1 MAACF
6 RCEEFRFVETRGRGF
21 RIHLLRNAAL
31 PERRHSMKHVR
42 KALVAFIPVILAFA
56 PAAVAQ
62 PQLVLPDPSPKASA
76 SQTVGLTDLTVT
88 YHRPAV
94 NKRKIWGGLV
104 PYGDVWRAGA
114 NENTTL
120 SSSTP
125 FTFGGKAV
133 PAGTYGLHML
143 PSEGD
148 WTVILSS
155 QAKAWGSFSYDAKE
169 DVVRATAKPEAAD
182 FVERLHY
189 VFDEPTSDATVLAL
203 RWEKLRVAV
212 PITVDAK
219 QVTLASIRDQLRGLP
234 RFSWQG
240 WNQAAS
246 WCARNNVTT
255 DEALAWADRSIS
267 MQRTF
272 ANLRTKAALLE
283 KNGDAKTAAQL
294 RAEAMPLAIEADINN
309 LGYQLLGDNKTAE
322 ALDMFRKNVK
332 EHPQSWNVWDSLGE
346 GLEKSGD
353 AKGARENYQKA
364 LAMAPE
370 DQRKRISDILAR
382 LK

>member
-1 MAACF
+1 MKY
-6 RCEEFRFVETRGRGF
+6 V
-21 RIHLLRNAAL
+21 RNA
-31 PERRHSMKHVR
+31 M
-42 KALVAFIPVILAFA
+42 VAFVPVLLAFA
-56 PAAVAQ
+56 PAGFAQ
-62 PQLVLPDPSPKASA
+62 VPLDLPQGSPKASL
-76 SQTVGLTDLTVT
+76 SQTLGLTDFTVT

-133 PAGTYGLHML
+133 PAGTYGLHMI
-143 PSEGD
+143 PAEGD

-155 QAKAWGSFSYDAKE
+155 QARAWGSFSYDEKE
-169 DVVRATAKPEAAD
+169 DVVRVTAKPQTAD
-182 FVERLHY
+182 FVERLDY
-189 VFDEPTSDATVLAL
+189 TFDEPTSDATTLAL
-203 RWEKLRVAV
+203 RWEKLRIAV

-219 QVTLASIRDQLRGLP
+219 QVTVESIRQQLRGLP

-240 WNQAAS
+240 WNQAAG
-246 WCARNNVTT
+246 WCVRNKVNL
-255 DEALAWADRSIS
+255 DEAAVWVDRSLS
-267 MQRTF
+267 MQKTF

-283 KNGDAKTAAQL
+283 QKGDAKAAAAL
-294 RAEAMPLAIEADINN
+294 RAEAMLLATEADVNN
-309 LGYQLLGDNKTAE
+309 LGYQMLGDGKNSE
-322 ALDMFRKNVK
+322 ALELFRKNVK

-346 GLEKSGD
+346 GLEKAGD
-353 AKGARENYQKA
+353 VKGARENYQKA

-370 DQRKRISDILAR
+370 DQRKRISDVLAR

>member
-1 MAACF
+1 MK
-6 RCEEFRFVETRGRGF
+6 RFTR
-21 RIHLLRNAAL
+21 
-31 PERRHSMKHVR
+31 
-42 KALVAFIPVILAFA
+42 ALVAFVPVFLAFA
-56 PAAVAQ
+56 PAAPAQ
-62 PQLVLPDPSPKASA
+62 PQLVLPDASPKASV
-76 SQTVGLTDLTVT
+76 SQTVGLADFKVT

-94 NKRKIWGGLV
+94 NKRKVWGALV

-120 SSSTP
+120 SASKP

-143 PSEGD
+143 PAEGD

-155 QAKAWGSFSYDAKE
+155 QAKAWGSYSYDPKE
-169 DVVRATAKPEAAD
+169 DVVRVSAKPEPAD
-182 FVERLHY
+182 FVERLAFT
-189 VFDEPTSDATVLAL
+189 FDEPTVDATALAL
-203 RWEKLRVAV
+203 RWEKLRVAI
-212 PITVDAK
+212 PIAIDAK
-219 QVTLASIRDQLRGLP
+219 QVTLESIREQLRGLP

-246 WCARNNVTT
+246 WCDRNNVTT

-267 MQRTF
+267 MQKTF

-283 KNGDAKTAAQL
+283 KKGDAKTAAAL
-294 RAEAMPLAIEADINN
+294 RAEALPLATEADVNN
-309 LGYQLLGDNKTAE
+309 LGYQLLGDGKTAE
-322 ALDMFRKNVK
+322 ALDLFRKNTK
-332 EHPQSWNVWDSLGE
+332 DHPQSWNAWDSLAE

-353 AKGARENYQKA
+353 AKGARENYKKA
-364 LAMAPE
+364 LTMAPE
-370 DQRKRISDILAR
+370 DQKKRITTVIGK

>member
-1 MAACF
+1 MK
-6 RCEEFRFVETRGRGF
+6 RFTR
-21 RIHLLRNAAL
+21 
-31 PERRHSMKHVR
+31 
-42 KALVAFIPVILAFA
+42 ALVAFVPVFLAFA
-56 PAAVAQ
+56 PAAPAQ
-62 PQLVLPDPSPKASA
+62 PQLVLPDASPKASV
-76 SQTVGLTDLTVT
+76 SQTVGLAEFKVT

-94 NKRKIWGGLV
+94 KKRKIWGALV

-120 SSSTP
+120 SASTP

-143 PSEGD
+143 PAEGD

-155 QAKAWGSFSYDAKE
+155 QAKAWGSFSYDPKE
-169 DVVRATAKPEAAD
+169 DVVRVSAKPEPAD
-182 FVERLHY
+182 FVERLAFT
-189 VFDEPTSDATVLAL
+189 FDEPTNNATALAL

-212 PITVDAK
+212 PITVDTK
-219 QVTLASIRDQLRGLP
+219 QVTLESIREQMRGLP

-240 WNQAAS
+240 WNQAAA
-246 WCARNNVTT
+246 WCARNNINT

-267 MQRTF
+267 MQKTF

-283 KNGDAKTAAQL
+283 KKGDAKTAAAL
-294 RAEAMPLAIEADINN
+294 RVEAMPLATEVDVNN
-309 LGYQLLGDNKTAE
+309 LGYQLLGDGKTTE
-322 ALDMFRKNVK
+322 ALDLFRKNTVD
-332 EHPQSWNVWDSLGE
+332 HPQSWNVWDSLAE

-364 LAMAPE
+364 LALAPE
-370 DQRKRISDILAR
+370 DQKKRLTDIIGK

>member
-1 MAACF
+1 
-6 RCEEFRFVETRGRGF
+6 
-21 RIHLLRNAAL
+21 
-31 PERRHSMKHVR
+31 MKRVR
-42 KALVAFIPVILAFA
+42 TAFIAFVPVLLAFA
-56 PAAVAQ
+56 PAAIAQ
-62 PQLVLPDPSPKASA
+62 TQLVLPDPSPKASA
-76 SQTVGLTDLTVT
+76 SQTVGLTEFTVT

-120 SSSTP
+120 SASTA

-169 DVVRATAKPEAAD
+169 DIVRATVKPETAD
-182 FVERLHY
+182 FVERLTY
-189 VFDEPTSDATVLAL
+189 TFDEPTNDATALAL
-203 RWEKLRVAV
+203 RWERLRVAV
-212 PITVDAK
+212 PITIDTK
-219 QVTLASIRDQLRGLP
+219 QVTLESVRQQLRGLP

-246 WCARNNVTT
+246 WCARNKLNL
-255 DEALAWADRSIS
+255 DEAMAWADRSLS
-267 MQRTF
+267 MQKTF
-272 ANLRTKAALLE
+272 ANLRTKAALVE
-283 KNGDAKTAAQL
+283 QKGDAKAAAAL
-294 RAEAMPLAIEADINN
+294 RAEAMPLATEADVNN
-309 LGYQLLGDNKTAE
+309 LGYQMLGEGKTAE
-322 ALDMFRKNVK
+322 ALELFRKNVK
-332 EHPQSWNVWDSLGE
+332 EHPQSWNVWDSLAE
-346 GLEKSGD
+346 GLEKAGD

-370 DQRKRISDILAR
+370 DQRKRINDVIAK

>member
-1 MAACF
+1 MK
-6 RCEEFRFVETRGRGF
+6 RFTR
-21 RIHLLRNAAL
+21 
-31 PERRHSMKHVR
+31 
-42 KALVAFIPVILAFA
+42 ALVTFAPVLLAFA
-56 PAAVAQ
+56 PAAPAQ
-62 PQLVLPDPSPKASA
+62 PQLVLPNPSPKASA
-76 SQTVGLTDLTVT
+76 SQTVGLTEFTVT

-104 PYGDVWRAGA
+104 PYGDAWRAGA

-120 SSSTP
+120 SASTP

-169 DVVRATAKPEAAD
+169 DVVRATMKPETAD
-182 FVERLHY
+182 FVERLAY
-189 VFDEPTSDATVLAL
+189 TFDEPTNDATALAL

-212 PITVDAK
+212 PITVDTK
-219 QVTLASIRDQLRGLP
+219 QVTLESIRQQLRGLP

-246 WCARNNVTT
+246 WCARNKLDL
-255 DEALAWADRSIS
+255 DEAMAWADRSIS
-267 MQRTF
+267 MQKTF
-272 ANLRTKAALLE
+272 PNLRTKAALVE
-283 KNGDAKTAAQL
+283 QKGDAKAAAAL
-294 RAEAMPLAIEADINN
+294 RAEAMPLATEADVNN
-309 LGYQLLGDNKTAE
+309 LGYQMLGEGKTAE
-322 ALDMFRKNVK
+322 ALELFRQNVK
-332 EHPQSWNVWDSLGE
+332 EHPQSWNVWDSLAE
-346 GLEKSGD
+346 GLEKAGD

-364 LAMAPE
+364 LALAPE
-370 DQRKRISDILAR
+370 DQRKRINDTIAK

>member
-1 MAACF
+1 MNS
-6 RCEEFRFVETRGRGF
+6 V
-21 RIHLLRNAAL
+21 RNT
-31 PERRHSMKHVR
+31 
-42 KALVAFIPVILAFA
+42 LVAFVPVLIAFA
-56 PAAVAQ
+56 PAATAQ
-62 PQLVLPDPSPKASA
+62 QQLVLPDPSPKASA
-76 SQTVGLTDLTVT
+76 SQTVGLSEFTVT

-169 DVVRATAKPEAAD
+169 DVVRVTAKPEAAD
-182 FVERLHY
+182 FVERLNY
-189 VFDEPTSDATVLAL
+189 IFDEPTNDATALAL

-212 PITVDAK
+212 PITVDTK
-219 QVTLASIRDQLRGLP
+219 QVTLESIRQQLRGLP

-246 WCARNNVTT
+246 WCARNKLNP
-255 DEALAWADRSIS
+255 DEAMVWVDRSLS
-267 MQRTF
+267 MQKTF
-272 ANLRTKAALLE
+272 ANLRTKAALVE
-283 KNGDAKTAAQL
+283 QKGDAKAAAAL
-294 RAEAMPLAIEADINN
+294 RAEAMPLATEADVNN
-309 LGYQLLGDNKTAE
+309 LGYQVLGDGKTSE
-322 ALDMFRKNVK
+322 ALELFRKNVK

-370 DQRKRISDILAR
+370 DQKKRISDIIAK